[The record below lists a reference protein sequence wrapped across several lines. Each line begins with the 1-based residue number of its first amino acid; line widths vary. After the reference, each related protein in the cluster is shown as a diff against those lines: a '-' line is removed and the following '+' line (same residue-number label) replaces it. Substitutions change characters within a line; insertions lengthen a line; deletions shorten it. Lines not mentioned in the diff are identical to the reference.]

1 MKYDWPGN
9 VRELESILER
19 AVLLSEN
26 ESIRPGDFPPQLL
39 HARTPAEAIGV
50 EIPPEGI
57 DIEEVERSLLLQA
70 MQKSGWVVAR
80 AAKLLHLTYR
90 TMQYRLEKFGIRK
103 PE

>member
-1 MKYDWPGN
+1 
-9 VRELESILER
+9 
-19 AVLLSEN
+19 VLLSEH
-26 ESIRPGDFPPQLL
+26 ESIRAADLPPQLL
-39 HARTPAEAIGV
+39 RVRTPAESIGV

-70 MQKSGWVVAR
+70 MQKSDWVIAR